1 MEGAVVAY
9 HEDAST
15 PPEVP
20 QEPPDPRLCH
30 GCAGQRAVRNGLH
43 LAPVDVCNVVGVI
56 RTDPLKMTRGTD
68 PEDWTAVRSQPPSV
82 ASLPGYGVNVGNIC
96 RDQAAIASHDLEGL
110 AEDDRCAISL
120 AHGGC
125 NWRS

>member
-1 MEGAVVAY
+1 MECAVVAY

-15 PPEVP
+15 SAEVP
-20 QEPPDPRLCH
+20 QEPPDSRLCH
-30 GCAGQRAVRNGLH
+30 GCAGQSAVRNGLH

-82 ASLPGYGVNVGNIC
+82 ASLPGYGVNVGNIR

-110 AEDDRCAISL
+110 AQDDGRGVIFRGHRCDRRI
-120 AHGGC
+120 
-125 NWRS
+125 